1 MGKVY
6 VLNEGERDGIPGW
19 REQGIDILSPGFTR
33 EVFEALIAGRRDQV
47 RVFVMDQSALSAI
60 GNAYADEVLFAA
72 GIHPKTPCTLLD
84 AERRGRL
91 FDAIRGV
98 IAWGI
103 DEVGRAGRP
112 WRTRCGTT

>member
-6 VLNEGERDGIPGW
+6 LAPEGAREGIPGW

-33 EVFEALIAGRRDQV
+33 EAFDRLIAGRRDQV

-72 GIHPKTPCTLLD
+72 GIHPKTPCPGSTRTG
-84 AERRGRL
+84 AGVSSRRS
-91 FDAIRGV
+91 
-98 IAWGI
+98 
-103 DEVGRAGRP
+103 
-112 WRTRCGTT
+112 TR